1 MRVLVGFSSRAK
13 NDMGISKRK
22 YRFCRFYSYTKMI
35 GLKDYSDFMVTEG
48 D

>member
-13 NDMGISKRK
+13 NDMGISERE
-22 YRFCRFYSYTKMI
+22 YRFCRCYSYTKMI
-35 GLKDYSDFMVTEG
+35 GLKDYSDFMVTDG